1 LNRGDEVSDYKRVY
15 FDVINGEKILTTY
28 RSGIDSPIPSIE
40 YEISIYTAL
49 SERNRTTFD
58 VLELPFGAYANE
70 FSTATSYR
78 VNPTTRE
85 LEFNYDPLFTLEDYK
100 KFKLEELSKK
110 CTETILGR
118 FNSTITDSAGVATV
132 YQFSNDTEAQSNF
145 KDGMWALENNKA
157 TSVTW
162 TAYDVNGTVV
172 RISLDLPKL
181 VNVNVDR
188 LTHQQMNVSK
198 LRDTLQPQV
207 KAATSKSEVES
218 VVW

>member
-1 LNRGDEVSDYKRVY
+1 MSEGLRRIF
-15 FDVINGEKILTTY
+15 FDNLTGEKIIEVGRSEGMIIPTTE
-28 RSGIDSPIPSIE
+28 RDIEIDE
-40 YEISIYTAL
+40 RL
-49 SERNRTTFD
+49 SNRNRETFD
-58 VLELPFGAYANE
+58 VLELPFGTYANE
-70 FSTATSYR
+70 FLTQTSYR

-100 KFKLEELSKK
+100 QFKLEELSKK

-162 TAYDVNGTVV
+162 TAYDANGAVV

-207 KAATSKSEVES
+207 ESALSKAEVEAI
-218 VVW
+218 VW

>member
-1 LNRGDEVSDYKRVY
+1 M
-15 FDVINGEKILTTY
+15 
-28 RSGIDSPIPSIE
+28 SGIRRIFYDKTLGDKIHEIGRNGAMTIPTIE
-40 YEISIYTAL
+40 QDIATFTAL

-58 VLELPFGAYANE
+58 VLELPFGAHANE

-100 KFKLEELSKK
+100 QFKLEELSKK

-118 FNSTITDSAGVATV
+118 FSSTITDSAGVATV

-162 TAYDVNGTVV
+162 TAYDANGAVV
-172 RISLDLPKL
+172 RISLDLAQL
-181 VNVNVDR
+181 INVNVDR

-198 LRDTLQPQV
+198 LRDTLQLQV
-207 KAATSKSEVES
+207 ESALSKAEVEAI
-218 VVW
+218 VW